1 MPLLLC
7 RIGLHKWRNYGD
19 RVLISFKEP
28 GIIPGIKREERKH
41 VYCEREC
48 LRCGIK
54 EKRKFTDNIDGT
66 LAPIGWVRIVEADE
80 DKTKP
85 AQ

>member
-1 MPLLLC
+1 
-7 RIGLHKWRNYGD
+7 
-19 RVLISFKEP
+19 VLISSKEP
-28 GIIPGIKREERKH
+28 GIIPGIKGEERKH

-54 EKRKFTDNIDGT
+54 ERRKLTDNIDGT
-66 LAPIGWVRIVEADE
+66 LAPIGRVRIIEADE

-85 AQ
+85 AQQCHR

>member
-1 MPLLLC
+1 MEKL
-7 RIGLHKWRNYGD
+7 WRSYAHFVQ
-19 RVLISFKEP
+19 RA

-85 AQ
+85 VQ